1 MSAGFS
7 EEWWGVSSTL
17 GGSLARRGGLLE
29 VEKPTVVEAGVLS
42 VE

>member
-1 MSAGFS
+1 MSVGFS

-17 GGSLARRGGLLE
+17 GGSLARCGGLLE
-29 VEKPTVVEAGVLS
+29 VDKPRVMEAGVLS